1 MAVGSS
7 CRATVGSLPV
17 AQVVSV
23 RASSPRSTVS
33 LSSAFVGL
41 HLQGV
46 ACRSSVVSPV
56 TRRSVV
62 VRAAAAPTK
71 KPDQADKRARQ
82 NEKRR
87 VYHKAKKSE
96 VSTRMKKVFV
106 ALDGLKKKTDAT
118 EEDFKPIEKLIGE
131 AFKIIDKAAKVGSL
145 HRNKAGHQKS
155 RLSRAKRTMMIQ
167 LGLYTPSAPSSEPTA
182 A

>member
-1 MAVGSS
+1 MGFY
-7 CRATVGSLPV
+7 
-17 AQVVSV
+17 Q
-23 RASSPRSTVS
+23 
-33 LSSAFVGL
+33 
-41 HLQGV
+41 
-46 ACRSSVVSPV
+46 
-56 TRRSVV
+56 
-62 VRAAAAPTK
+62 
-71 KPDQADKRARQ
+71 
-82 NEKRR
+82 
-87 VYHKAKKSE
+87 
-96 VSTRMKKVFV
+96 VFV